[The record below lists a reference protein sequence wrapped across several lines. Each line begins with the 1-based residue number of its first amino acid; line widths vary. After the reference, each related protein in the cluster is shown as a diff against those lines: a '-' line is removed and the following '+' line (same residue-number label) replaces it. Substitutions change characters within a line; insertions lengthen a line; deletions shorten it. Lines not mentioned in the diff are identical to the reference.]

1 MLKRTGPLRF
11 FSRLP
16 PRFILRRQGPRYTA
30 IFAFWGNFGLDGSCR
45 QILIPRSLRN
55 SALLAPPGSTLAL
68 GTCPKESRG
77 APRRTYIVG
86 LHIYI
91 YVYRGF
97 WGSCPQASRGSLWSF
112 LGMPRG
118 SRRRRRR
125 RHRRPRRRRPSLS
138 STHCEQLGQVQVSPW
153 GLKPMSVII
162 CTNLRSPPQ
171 GLSFLAHIYLCTRSA
186 GGASRDG
193 GQWRRKSRR

>member
-1 MLKRTGPLRF
+1 MPADTHTTQ
-11 FSRLP
+11 P
-16 PRFILRRQGPRYTA
+16 PQLGVAGSSWLHLGAWDMPQGEP
-30 IFAFWGNFGLDGSCR
+30 
-45 QILIPRSLRN
+45 
-55 SALLAPPGSTLAL
+55 
-68 GTCPKESRG
+68 RG
-77 APRRTYIVG
+77 AKEDLYSGLTYISCVC
-86 LHIYI
+86 
-91 YVYRGF
+91 RGF

-112 LGMPRG
+112 LGMPTG
-118 SRRRRRR
+118 SRRRRRRRRR